1 MLYLETIGNARKFAR
16 IVHRLAAKKPVVMVR
31 TGGAGQRHP
40 LGHAVRSTELSQ
52 RAVDEI
58 LGDCGLVVVESI
70 DHLIDVARLAGSQPL
85 PTGTRVAIVG
95 NSDELAVMAVNGC
108 ERTILEPAGEPVT
121 LARQESPEAYETAIT
136 AALADPGRGR
146 ARSTCSPIEASSD
159 ADIRAMLRHCARPKE
174 DASLAKPV
182 IAVMGTH
189 ASQFADDVPAFRDVE
204 DALQALSVTRYA
216 LWRDGLTAER

>member
-95 NSDELAVMAVNGC
+95 NSDALAVMAVNGC

-121 LARQESPEAYETAIT
+121 LARQESPEAYRPPSPPSAGPDVDRSSPSR
-136 AALADPGRGR
+136 AADQ
-146 ARSTCSPIEASSD
+146 ASSD
-159 ADIRAMLRHCARPKE
+159 ADIRVCCGARVPRGRVAGEARHRR
-174 DASLAKPV
+174 DAGHSRRST
-182 IAVMGTH
+182 GRRR
-189 ASQFADDVPAFRDVE
+189 S
-204 DALQALSVTRYA
+204 
-216 LWRDGLTAER
+216 GL